1 MARSRRG
8 KVGGRETSEGSGWGL
23 ALGAALGILSGG
35 VTLIGGAI
43 AGAAGGAILGSFFH
57 KGLGLSD
64 ADKRQLED
72 HLKDGG
78 AAVVAMADADEVDAI
93 KAELSSL
100 GGTVEDYQV
109 PDETV
114 DKVEQASDV
123 QPAKDSGFLAS
134 ALTPGQGAI
143 VFAGGG
149 PAPGLYRDC
158 NMAETFLE

>member
-1 MARSRRG
+1 MSSRIWDKASKDIKLGGIGILTWEDGKVKTR

-78 AAVVAMADADEVDAI
+78 AAVVAMADADELDAT

-100 GGTVEDYQV
+100 DGTVEDYQV

-123 QPAKDSGFLAS
+123 QPAKDDQAS
-134 ALTPGQGAI
+134 
-143 VFAGGG
+143 
-149 PAPGLYRDC
+149 
-158 NMAETFLE
+158 